1 MCPLGKQFFGDSAIV
16 ALLVEDGIRPLRQF
30 IVDENDENFSVEFE
44 LIYTIGRNAS
54 GRLLNMAVVM
64 VPKTLITS

>member
-1 MCPLGKQFFGDSAIV
+1 VGEQFPKSGSISSSLAISSNKHV
-16 ALLVEDGIRPLRQF
+16 PDIIAEG
-30 IVDENDENFSVEFE
+30 EKNFSVEFE

-54 GRLLNMAVVM
+54 GRLLNMAVVV